1 MMTPIIPR
9 PYQAEGIRLGVDH
22 MLHGKGNA
30 FEVLPTGSGK
40 SIVIAGV
47 ADELDGPVLV
57 FQPSQEVLMQ
67 NYHKMRAFGHLPAI
81 FSASAGKKQIAHITF
96 ATIGSVVNRMEAF
109 NDFRHIIVDE
119 CHLFNPDPGGQ
130 YSRFMKHMAE
140 RNGTAPRI
148 LGVTATP
155 YRLGSNSF
163 GSQIRMLN
171 RMKPKVW
178 DKMLYYVQ
186 ISELRKMGFLS
197 DMQYFR
203 TKGIDVEMLKFNS
216 NGSDYT
222 DASIKEA
229 WKVSDMTAKAVD
241 VVKRLLTKGGRK
253 SVLVFV
259 PTVLEA
265 EAVAALVP
273 GAEWVCGETPTAE
286 RNRIITDFRQGRI
299 PCICNVGVLTTGFD
313 YPELDTVVLA
323 RPTRSL
329 SLYCQMVGRVMRPHP
344 NKKAG
349 WAIDMVGLVNT
360 FGYMEDLEIGRDKK
374 GLDCIYGSIPRK
386 DAIPYRKQLTN
397 TLIQPQQARQF
408 ARW

>member
-1 MMTPIIPR
+1 
-9 PYQAEGIRLGVDH
+9 
-22 MLHGKGNA
+22 
-30 FEVLPTGSGK
+30 
-40 SIVIAGV
+40 
-47 ADELDGPVLV
+47 
-57 FQPSQEVLMQ
+57 
-67 NYHKMRAFGHLPAI
+67 
-81 FSASAGKKQIAHITF
+81 
-96 ATIGSVVNRMEAF
+96 
-109 NDFRHIIVDE
+109 
-119 CHLFNPDPGGQ
+119 
-130 YSRFMKHMAE
+130 
-140 RNGTAPRI
+140 
-148 LGVTATP
+148 
-155 YRLGSNSF
+155 
-163 GSQIRMLN
+163 
-171 RMKPKVW
+171 
-178 DKMLYYVQ
+178 
-186 ISELRKMGFLS
+186 
-197 DMQYFR
+197 MQYFR